1 MTRKTKKI
9 KGGKFISEGS
19 YGCVFGK
26 PPLKCEGEPKRRT
39 NKYVSKLSSDET
51 ANSEVNRLKI
61 LKSIDPTGEH
71 FILPIDKCKLNRS
84 SIEPTNLVNKCS
96 KESSYDTL
104 VFSKYGGKDLTNLK
118 LPYDEYIP
126 FFNSLV
132 SVFEGIEKL
141 HNIHYAHCDIKLSN
155 ILTQKQADNTFKT
168 RLIDYDLLMEDEG
181 LFLDQ
186 DNRSFFNTQVY
197 PLWPLE
203 LHFATTYNF
212 PFNNTI
218 VTNFIDKWY
227 TKQTNYGNYKSL
239 PGKSYYKYNNEPLF
253 NINSPEIDN
262 LKKIDYSKYSL
273 SSLDI
278 FSLGTLLSQLFYVL
292 IGYYT
297 IVDENNTETVIINR
311 KNIEKTDNINKK
323 QLIEWHN
330 NIVKMIYGPLLIL
343 IKGMIHINPL
353 ERLNIREVINDY
365 KEILIQI
372 NILLTA
378 EDLKRY
384 LPPNISSSSE
394 IMSLSPPPLVSNK
407 MTGINVSRTRSR
419 SRSRS
424 RNTNRKTGTTNYTQR
439 TNK

>member
-1 MTRKTKKI
+1 
-9 KGGKFISEGS
+9 
-19 YGCVFGK
+19 
-26 PPLKCEGEPKRRT
+26 
-39 NKYVSKLSSDET
+39 
-51 ANSEVNRLKI
+51 
-61 LKSIDPTGEH
+61 
-71 FILPIDKCKLNRS
+71 
-84 SIEPTNLVNKCS
+84 
-96 KESSYDTL
+96 
-104 VFSKYGGKDLTNLK
+104 
-118 LPYDEYIP
+118 
-126 FFNSLV
+126 
-132 SVFEGIEKL
+132 
-141 HNIHYAHCDIKLSN
+141 
-155 ILTQKQADNTFKT
+155 
-168 RLIDYDLLMEDEG
+168 
-181 LFLDQ
+181 
-186 DNRSFFNTQVY
+186 
-197 PLWPLE
+197 
-203 LHFATTYNF
+203 
-212 PFNNTI
+212 
-218 VTNFIDKWY
+218 
-227 TKQTNYGNYKSL
+227 L